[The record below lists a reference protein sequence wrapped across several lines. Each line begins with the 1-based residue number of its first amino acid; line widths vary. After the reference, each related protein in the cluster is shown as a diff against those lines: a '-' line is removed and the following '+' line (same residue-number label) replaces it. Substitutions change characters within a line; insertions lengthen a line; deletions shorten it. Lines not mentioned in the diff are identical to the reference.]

1 MNQSTIGRRYASA
14 LFQLLDESSIE
25 PARNALGSLTQGLED
40 TPALKHVLAS
50 PVFKFEEKQ
59 VVLDE
64 LCLRMQAP
72 FVMRDFLHQLLK
84 NNRAIL
90 LPEIS
95 QAFSDLADQKK
106 GIQQIRVSSAKP
118 LEATDQE
125 QVKRELSDTL
135 GQSVDVVFEVQSDLI
150 AGLKIHIGSQV
161 FDNTVL
167 GKIDQHARSVDE
179 GIIHADQSRRNQ
191 FYHQRKN

>member
-14 LFQLLDESSIE
+14 LFQLLEESGIE
-25 PARNALGSLTQGLED
+25 PARNALESLTQGLED

-59 VVLDE
+59 VVLEE
-64 LCLRMQAP
+64 LCRRMQAP
-72 FVMRDFLHQLLK
+72 PVMREFLNQLLK

-95 QAFSDLADQKK
+95 QAFSDLADQQK
-106 GIQQIRVSSAKP
+106 GIQQTRVCSAKP
-118 LEATDQE
+118 LDSSEQA
-125 QVKRELSDTL
+125 QVKRELTQIL
-135 GQSVDVVFEVQSDLI
+135 GREVDVVFEVETNLL
-150 AGLKIHIGSQV
+150 AGLKIYIGSQV

-167 GKIDQHARSVDE
+167 GRLTSMQDQLTK
-179 GIIHADQSRRNQ
+179 G
-191 FYHQRKN
+191 

>member
-14 LFQLLDESSIE
+14 LFQLLEESGVE

-59 VVLDE
+59 VVLEE
-64 LCLRMQAP
+64 LCQRMQAP
-72 FVMRDFLHQLLK
+72 PVMRDFLNQLLK
-84 NNRAIL
+84 NNRAVL

-95 QAFSDLADQKK
+95 QAFSDLADQRK
-106 GIQQIRVSSAKP
+106 GIQQVRVSAAKP
-118 LEATDQE
+118 IDATE
-125 QVKRELSDTL
+125 QDRVKRELSETL
-135 GQSVDVVFEVQSDLI
+135 GRSVDVVFEVQPNLI

-167 GKIDQHARSVDE
+167 GRLTSMQDQLTK
-179 GIIHADQSRRNQ
+179 G
-191 FYHQRKN
+191 

>member
-14 LFQLLDESSIE
+14 LFQLLEESGIE

-59 VVLDE
+59 VVLEE
-64 LCLRMQAP
+64 LCQRMQAP
-72 FVMRDFLHQLLK
+72 PVMRDFLNQLLK

-95 QAFSDLADQKK
+95 QAFSELADEQK
-106 GIQQIRVSSAKP
+106 GIQQVRVNSAKQ
-118 LEATDQE
+118 LGATEQD
-125 QVKRELSDTL
+125 QVKRELTQTL
-135 GQSVDVVFEVQSDLI
+135 GQAVDVMFEIDPQLI
-150 AGLKIHIGSQV
+150 AGLRIHIGSRV

-167 GKIDQHARSVDE
+167 GRLTSMQDQLTK
-179 GIIHADQSRRNQ
+179 G
-191 FYHQRKN
+191 

>member
-14 LFQLLDESSIE
+14 LFQLLEESGVE
-25 PARNALGSLTQGLED
+25 PARNALGALSQGLED

-59 VVLDE
+59 VVLEE
-64 LCLRMQAP
+64 LCQRMQAP
-72 FVMRDFLHQLLK
+72 TVMRDFLNQLLK
-84 NNRAIL
+84 NNRAVL

-118 LEATDQE
+118 LESTEQE
-125 QVKRELSDTL
+125 QVKTELSGTL
-135 GQSVDVVFEVQSDLI
+135 GQSVDVIFEVEPKLI
-150 AGLKIHIGSQV
+150 AGLKIYIGSHV

-167 GKIDQHARSVDE
+167 GRLTGMQDQLTK
-179 GIIHADQSRRNQ
+179 G
-191 FYHQRKN
+191 

>member
-14 LFQLLDESSIE
+14 LFQLLEESGIE

-50 PVFKFEEKQ
+50 PVFKYEEKQ
-59 VVLDE
+59 VVLE
-64 LCLRMQAP
+64 EVCQRMQAP
-72 FVMRDFLHQLLK
+72 PVLRDFLNQLLK

-95 QAFSDLADQKK
+95 QAFSDLADEQK
-106 GIQQIRVSSAKP
+106 GIQQVRVSSAKQ
-118 LEATDQE
+118 LGATEQD
-125 QVKRELSDTL
+125 QVKRELTQTL
-135 GQSVDVVFEVQSDLI
+135 GQAVDVMFEIDPQLI
-150 AGLKIHIGSQV
+150 AGLRIHIGSRV

-167 GKIDQHARSVDE
+167 GRLASMQDQLTK
-179 GIIHADQSRRNQ
+179 G
-191 FYHQRKN
+191 